1 MLVPAIEIT
10 HENRDAETSSTQ
22 EVAYAQI
29 GNCAPTPNQNANLSN
44 VNHFKPSSNY
54 VVADENTNAKQF
66 TRKEKSIS

>member
-1 MLVPAIEIT
+1 MW
-10 HENRDAETSSTQ
+10 
-22 EVAYAQI
+22 
-29 GNCAPTPNQNANLSN
+29 PTPRLETVRQRQTKNANLSN